1 VTDVPPPRS
10 SGRPGDGLR
19 IAVLL
24 PCQDEE
30 RTVAQVVAG
39 FRSALPDARIFVYD
53 NASTDATAERA
64 RAAGALVRSE
74 PRRGKGS
81 VVSRMFADID
91 ADVYVM
97 ADGDSTYDPEASP
110 AMVRLLVDQ
119 NLDMVVGCRRAEG
132 SAFPRGHVV
141 GNRLFNRML
150 KMLFG
155 TRFTDVFSGYR
166 VLSRRFVKTF
176 PVRFTGFEIETEL
189 TAHTAEI
196 GLPYA
201 EVSTVYRSRDEAS
214 TRKLRTLRDGIRIT
228 LAAILLFKEMR
239 PLRFFT
245 GIALALT
252 TIAVALGAVVVEEFL
267 ATGLVLRLPTAVL
280 SASIQIVAFICLT
293 AGLILDSVC
302 RNRREVRRLAYLALS
317 PVSAAESDVPSDRE
331 AGAPPFDPAE
341 AEKSSDLLDRPAGG
355 PSPLIA
361 EPSNVDAS

>member
-1 VTDVPPPRS
+1 VTDAPTPRPN
-10 SGRPGDGLR
+10 GRPNGGLR
-19 IAVLL
+19 VAVLL

-30 RTVAQVVAG
+30 RTVAEVVAG
-39 FRSALPDARIFVYD
+39 FRSALPAAQIFVYD

-74 PRRGKGS
+74 PRRGKGI
-81 VVSRMFADID
+81 VVCRMFADID

-97 ADGDSTYDPEASP
+97 ADGDGTYDPEASP
-110 AMVRLLVDQ
+110 DMVRLLVEQ
-119 NLDMVVGCRRAEG
+119 ELDMVVGCRRAEG
-132 SAFPRGHVV
+132 SPFPRGHVV

-201 EVSTVYRSRDEAS
+201 EVTTSYRARHADS
-214 TRKLRTLRDGIRIT
+214 TRKLRTLRDGLRIS

-245 GIALALT
+245 TIALALT

-317 PVSAAESDVPSDRE
+317 PVSPSSGDVPTTDE
-331 AGAPPFDPAE
+331 EGWPPFPRTE
-341 AEKSSDLLDRPAGG
+341 AEERGGFLDRPPEGA
-355 PSPLIA
+355 SPRVA
-361 EPSNVDAS
+361 DPSNVDAS